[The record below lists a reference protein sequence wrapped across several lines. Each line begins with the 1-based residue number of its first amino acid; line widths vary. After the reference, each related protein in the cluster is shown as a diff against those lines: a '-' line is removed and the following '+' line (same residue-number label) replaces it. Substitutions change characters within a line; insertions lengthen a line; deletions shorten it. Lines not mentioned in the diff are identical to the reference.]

1 MRTITQRTLKMLQV
15 SANRMCTRISFF
27 VSKGKRFR
35 QLAWLH
41 VIQAGV
47 YREALEICRSC
58 MSTSISGQAG
68 LGTRHLRGHA
78 AGSGREAAKVDLTRD
93 SEESQDE
100 EDNDI

>member
-1 MRTITQRTLKMLQV
+1 ML
-15 SANRMCTRISFF
+15 
-27 VSKGKRFR
+27 GKRFL

-47 YREALEICRSC
+47 YREALEICRSSR

-68 LGTRHLRGHA
+68 PGTRHLRGHA
-78 AGSGREAAKVDLTRD
+78 CAAGMAQWKRGRHGGLTRD

>member
-1 MRTITQRTLKMLQV
+1 MQRVLR
-15 SANRMCTRISFF
+15 ARHAR
-27 VSKGKRFR
+27 KRFL

-47 YREALEICRSC
+47 YREALEICRSTR

-68 LGTRHLRGHA
+68 PGTRHLRGHA
-78 AGSGREAAKVDLTRD
+78 AGSGREAATVDLTRD